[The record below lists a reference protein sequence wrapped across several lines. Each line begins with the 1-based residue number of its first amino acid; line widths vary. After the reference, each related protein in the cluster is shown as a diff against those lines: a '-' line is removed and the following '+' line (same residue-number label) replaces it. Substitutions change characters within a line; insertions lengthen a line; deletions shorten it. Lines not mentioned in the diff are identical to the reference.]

1 MKIIHTSDWHIGK
14 IVNEYSMIDDQKYIL
29 NKLIELIDEE
39 NIDVLM
45 IAGDVYD
52 RSIPPVEAV
61 ELLNETL
68 SKLIIDRNVSVMII
82 SGNHDSGER
91 LSFGSKILEK
101 QGLYIAGSDDK
112 LYKKVVLRDNNQ
124 NVNFYLVP
132 YKDPALTKKLL
143 NNKEIRSHNDAMIA
157 VIDKIKE
164 ELNENE
170 INILIGH
177 GYVTMKREEAIEGND
192 HKYEVAELQTSESER
207 PLSIGGTD
215 LIDGNIYKDFDY
227 VALGHLHGRQRIG
240 RDTMRYSGSLL
251 KYSFSEVKQKKSVA
265 VLDLIDKDINVELKE
280 LKPLRDLRIIKG
292 NIEDLICEGRDIEE
306 GKEDYIQAI
315 LTDDGELMNPMEK
328 LKSVYPNTMLISRER
343 KKNVSKENTLSK
355 GEFRKKS
362 KIDLFKN
369 FYEAYGSGEYN
380 YKKEAVYILPL
391 LWVCSTQAAVLIRFW
406 IAVGWLLISLHFYLN
421 RFYVK
426 SVILFMIAV
435 ATHTSIILF
444 LPIILICSWT
454 DLFRKKK
461 VMMIIFIAATVLLD
475 KQMLGERFV
484 MPLADFVSKYIS
496 NERLT
501 MYNTDADFWL
511 SGGRETTIALNET
524 NEIIN
529 RVRMAITNGIILF
542 LGFDIKNKYKN
553 GVLLFNLTA
562 LGLIFYNTVQGFE
575 LIDRYISVLNIFI
588 AFILSFIITEYQ
600 KHTLPYKK
608 YVFWSLIVFCYINL
622 FYKPLLG
629 TETLLMY
636 NRYIWD
642 L

>member
-68 SKLIIDRNVSVMII
+68 SKLIIDRNVSVLVI

-192 HKYEVAELQTSESER
+192 HKYEVAELETSESER

-215 LIDGNIYKDFDY
+215 LIDGNIFKDFDY
-227 VALGHLHGRQRIG
+227 VALGHLHSRQRIG
-240 RDTMRYSGSLL
+240 RETMRYSGSLL

-380 YKKEAVYILPL
+380 YKKEAV
-391 LWVCSTQAAVLIRFW
+391 
-406 IAVGWLLISLHFYLN
+406 
-421 RFYVK
+421 
-426 SVILFMIAV
+426 
-435 ATHTSIILF
+435 
-444 LPIILICSWT
+444 
-454 DLFRKKK
+454 
-461 VMMIIFIAATVLLD
+461 
-475 KQMLGERFV
+475 
-484 MPLADFVSKYIS
+484 
-496 NERLT
+496 
-501 MYNTDADFWL
+501 
-511 SGGRETTIALNET
+511 
-524 NEIIN
+524 
-529 RVRMAITNGIILF
+529 
-542 LGFDIKNKYKN
+542 
-553 GVLLFNLTA
+553 
-562 LGLIFYNTVQGFE
+562 
-575 LIDRYISVLNIFI
+575 LIDTIKEVLK
-588 AFILSFIITEYQ
+588 EE
-600 KHTLPYKK
+600 
-608 YVFWSLIVFCYINL
+608 V
-622 FYKPLLG
+622 
-629 TETLLMY
+629 
-636 NRYIWD
+636 R
-642 L
+642 